1 MNHDHDPQLL
11 FPKTVY
17 AKKSNKKK
25 MQRIALRH
33 GIVNNTYFLHFFGYR
48 EVPISIHFFN
58 QKNTML
64 KTIWNP

>member
-48 EVPISIHFFN
+48 EVPISIHFF
-58 QKNTML
+58 
-64 KTIWNP
+64 